1 MALFQI
7 LVLVLMIITITAA
20 KVQVKG
26 FFFHDEN
33 GYSIIN
39 IYMYINKNNLRFRK
53 ENSSKFS
60 QGKIQIIYF
69 KYFHSDINEQRVFMP
84 GSCLD
89 LIPI

>member
-1 MALFQI
+1 
-7 LVLVLMIITITAA
+7 
-20 KVQVKG
+20 
-26 FFFHDEN
+26 
-33 GYSIIN
+33 
-39 IYMYINKNNLRFRK
+39 MYINKNNLRFRK

-60 QGKIQIIYF
+60 QWKIQIIYF